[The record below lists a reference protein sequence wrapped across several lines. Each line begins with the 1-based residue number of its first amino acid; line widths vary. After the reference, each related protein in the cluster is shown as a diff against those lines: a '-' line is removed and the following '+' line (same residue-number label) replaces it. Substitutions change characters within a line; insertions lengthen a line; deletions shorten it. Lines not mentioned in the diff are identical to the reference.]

1 MKRVEP
7 LCSINSGQYD
17 VGKTYVVSDE
27 EAASLEKSGLVK
39 IVREVIDLRPTSSTV
54 QAELDSVA
62 EGNKKRRRK

>member
-54 QAELDSVA
+54 QSELDSVA